1 MRMIAPRNASVAQ
14 LDRVLPSEGRGR
26 GFESRRMR
34 HLEAR
39 HCAGFFVSM
48 RPLRLNL
55 CPPELLASEPGNGG
69 KRMDILP
76 LIAIAFVVLFI
87 YSWQRSRSKSHAGKR
102 RRGGLSGQ
110 DSNTDFGNSDF
121 GGGGDGGGGGD

>member
-1 MRMIAPRNASVAQ
+1 
-14 LDRVLPSEGRGR
+14 
-26 GFESRRMR
+26 
-34 HLEAR
+34 
-39 HCAGFFVSM
+39 
-48 RPLRLNL
+48 
-55 CPPELLASEPGNGG
+55 
-69 KRMDILP
+69 MDILP

-87 YSWQRSRSKSHAGKR
+87 YSWQRSRSKSHAAKR